1 MIGFAGIDFEKLLV
15 PQAPLL
21 EVVLRGTVTYLFIFV
36 GLRFFRREASGL
48 GTPDLLL
55 LVIIADAAQNG
66 MAGDSRSLTEGLVL
80 VATIFAWNFVLDWL
94 GYRYRWAHRLLIG
107 SPLPLV
113 EEGKIQ
119 WRNLRKEL
127 MTRDD
132 LLEQLREQ
140 GVEDVS
146 QVERCFLE
154 PDGRLSL
161 VKRDKGKGDEPPPR
175 HDKTQPAGA
184 RA

>member
-1 MIGFAGIDFEKLLV
+1 MNAFAGIDLERLLV
-15 PQAPLL
+15 PQGPLL
-21 EVVLRGTVTYLFIFV
+21 EMVVRGTITYLFIFV

-66 MAGDSRSLTEGLVL
+66 MAGDSRTLTEGLVL
-80 VATIFAWNFVLDWL
+80 VSTIFAWNFLLDWL

-107 SPLPLV
+107 SPLLLV

-161 VKRDKGKGDEPPPR
+161 VRRDKGKDDETPR
-175 HDKTQPAGA
+175 HDKHEPAGA